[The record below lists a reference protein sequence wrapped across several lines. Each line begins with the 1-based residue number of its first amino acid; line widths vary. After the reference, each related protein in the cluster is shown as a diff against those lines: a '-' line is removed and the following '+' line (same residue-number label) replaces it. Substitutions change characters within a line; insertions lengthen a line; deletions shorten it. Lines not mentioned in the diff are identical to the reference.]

1 MRFGVESPGFS
12 AFIAASAGASGALL
26 LLLGQFST
34 SVQAGAGRA
43 SGGNGIGLVGWE
55 RQLCCCGD
63 SHGVARGRAS
73 RRGCRGKGTAAGG
86 ASQRALARAI
96 CFEDGDGGS
105 ASCICV

>member
-1 MRFGVESPGFS
+1 MSARSMRFGVESPGFS

-43 SGGNGIGLVGWE
+43 SGGNGIGLVG
-55 RQLCCCGD
+55 CCGD